1 MKIWNTAFALLLAS
15 FLFIGCKDK
24 VTTAEKGKEIAATK
38 ENKVAAKPAKV
49 TVNIEGMSCA
59 IGCAK
64 AIEEKL
70 SHLNGVQNA
79 TVDFDEKL
87 ATVNFD
93 AAVLSSEDILATI
106 EGAADGKTYKAK
118 EVKKG

>member
-1 MKIWNTAFALLLAS
+1 MKIWNSAFAFLLS
-15 FLFIGCKDK
+15 CFLFIGCKDT
-24 VTTAEKGKEIAATK
+24 VTTNKKGKEIAATT
-38 ENKVAAKPAKV
+38 ENKIAVKPEKV
-49 TVNIEGMSCA
+49 IVNIEGMSCA

-79 TVDFDEKL
+79 TVDFDQKL

-93 AAVLSSEDILATI
+93 AAVLSSSDILKTI

>member
-1 MKIWNTAFALLLAS
+1 MKIWKTAFALLLS
-15 FLFIGCKDK
+15 CSVFIGCKDK
-24 VTTAEKGKEIAATK
+24 ATTSEKGKEIAATS

-70 SHLNGVQNA
+70 THLNGVQNA

-93 AAVLSSEDILATI
+93 SAVLSSDDILKTI
-106 EGAADGKTYKAK
+106 ESAADGKTYKAK
-118 EVKKG
+118 EIKKG

>member
-1 MKIWNTAFALLLAS
+1 MKIWNTAFALLLS
-15 FLFIGCKDK
+15 CFVFIGCKDK
-24 VTTAEKGKEIAATK
+24 ATTSENGKEIAATS

-70 SHLNGVQNA
+70 THLNGVQNA

-93 AAVLSSEDILATI
+93 SAVLSSDDILKTI
-106 EGAADGKTYKAK
+106 ESAADGKTYKAK
-118 EVKKG
+118 EIKKG